1 VRAMAVTSYGA
12 PLEPLEVEEPI
23 LFEGSAM
30 IEVLTCGVCFS
41 DVKTARG
48 KMPYSGDLALP
59 HICGHEVCGRVVA
72 TDPPGAIEK
81 GTVVV
86 CYHVW
91 PCRVCSRC
99 RAGQDNLCLR
109 PRAWLGFRSPGGFQE
124 RVVVPLDRLT
134 EVPEGVDPVHAAS
147 MTCALGTGYRAAI
160 GRGRVTPGTR
170 VVVVGLGG
178 VGIHAQQVARA
189 AGARAVGIDVSD
201 RSIEAA
207 RALGLEAW
215 DNRDADIIDR
225 VLSATD
231 GEGADVVIDC
241 VGHEDTIAASEK
253 MVRAGGRIV
262 AVGYSLASDFR
273 IPSTRFVLE
282 EVELVGSRYVLMDEL
297 QQAIRLV
304 ADGSVQMVVDRVEP
318 LEKANDVMESLESG
332 EIVGR
337 AVLDV
342 AGVS

>member
-1 VRAMAVTSYGA
+1 
-12 PLEPLEVEEPI
+12 
-23 LFEGSAM
+23 
-30 IEVLTCGVCFS
+30 
-41 DVKTARG
+41 
-48 KMPYSGDLALP
+48 
-59 HICGHEVCGRVVA
+59 
-72 TDPPGAIEK
+72 
-81 GTVVV
+81 
-86 CYHVW
+86 
-91 PCRVCSRC
+91 
-99 RAGQDNLCLR
+99 
-109 PRAWLGFRSPGGFQE
+109 
-124 RVVVPLDRLT
+124 
-134 EVPEGVDPVHAAS
+134 
-147 MTCALGTGYRAAI
+147 
-160 GRGRVTPGTR
+160 
-170 VVVVGLGG
+170 
-178 VGIHAQQVARA
+178 VARA
-189 AGARAVGIDVSD
+189 AGARAVGLDVSD

>member
-1 VRAMAVTSYGA
+1 MAVTSYGA
-12 PLEPLEVEEPI
+12 PLESLEVEEPV

-30 IEVLTCGVCFS
+30 LEVLTCGVCFS

-48 KMPYSGDLALP
+48 KMPYSRQLPLP
-59 HICGHEVCGRVVA
+59 HICGHEVCGRVLA
-72 TDPPGAIEK
+72 TNPPGAIEG

-109 PRAWLGFRSPGGFQE
+109 PRAWLGFKTPGGFQE

-134 EVPEGVDPVHAAS
+134 EVPEGIDPVHAAS

-160 GRGRVTPGTR
+160 GQGRITPGAR

-178 VGIHAQQVARA
+178 VGIHALQVARA
-189 AGARAVGIDVSD
+189 AGARAIGVDVSD

-207 RALGLEAW
+207 HGLGLEAW
-215 DNRDADIIDR
+215 DNRDPDIVER

-241 VGHEDTIAASEK
+241 VGHEDTVARSEK
-253 MVRAGGRIV
+253 LVRAGGRIV
-262 AVGYSLASDFR
+262 AVGYSLTSDFR

-304 ADGSVQMVVDRVEP
+304 ADGEVQMVVDRVEP

-342 AGVS
+342 AGVT